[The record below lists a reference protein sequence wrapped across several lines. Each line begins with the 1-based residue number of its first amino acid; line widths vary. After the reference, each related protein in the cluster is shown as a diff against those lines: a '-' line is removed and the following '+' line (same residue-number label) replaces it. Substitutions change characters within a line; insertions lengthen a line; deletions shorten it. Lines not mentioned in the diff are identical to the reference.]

1 MVAKPKI
8 ITKPHIEMQI
18 CSLVRYMPSADTG
31 YVYVFVEEYVT
42 CHTCKSPETILQRD
56 TRLFFLQC
64 ETCGSRCSVAS
75 IKSGFQ
81 AVTGKRAA
89 IRAKTT

>member
-1 MVAKPKI
+1 M
-8 ITKPHIEMQI
+8 
-18 CSLVRYMPSADTG
+18 
-31 YVYVFVEEYVT
+31 T
-42 CHTCKSPETILQRD
+42 CHTCKSPGTLLERE

-64 ETCGSRCSVAS
+64 QLCGSRSSVAS

-89 IRAKTT
+89 MRAKTA